1 MEFNYQDRK
10 FTSPEEIE
18 AYDNELLEKW
28 KASDYKNSKISDE
41 RDKFGKAIGYY
52 ILDLLRTLTVDL
64 DPKKFDKSIMTDEE
78 VKKYE
83 ATCHQIQ
90 KDVVN
95 LGNHIDFW
103 YNWSFDEHMSECD
116 LEKSYA
122 VMSYY
127 YRDYKDKT
135 LFFELICE
143 DSPYDPWYNYDYTFT
158 AVRRKPIVTY
168 TYLDYDSEE
177 VEK

>member
-1 MEFNYQDRK
+1 MELKYWGK
-10 FTSPEEIE
+10 TFTSVEEVE
-18 AYDNELLEKW
+18 AYDNELIKKW
-28 KASDYKNSKISDE
+28 RDSNYKDTKVSNE
-41 RDKFGKAIGYY
+41 RDEFGKAVGYY

-64 DPKKFDKSIMTDEE
+64 DPKKFDESTMTDEE
-78 VKKYE
+78 IEKYE
-83 ATCHQIQ
+83 NTRYQIQ
-90 KDVVN
+90 KDVIG
-95 LGNHIDFW
+95 LGKLIDFW
-103 YNWSFDEHMSECD
+103 YDWRFDEHMSECD

-135 LFFELICE
+135 LFFELNCE
-143 DSPYDPWYNYDYTFT
+143 DSPYEPWYNCDYAFS